1 MKGANQKDR
10 LKLIRRMNATVYL
23 RFILKVDQGRT
34 FTLCPIM
41 DILWRVGCLL
51 NTTRSPSLNT
61 NIHLSRNKLS

>member
-1 MKGANQKDR
+1 MPRKKTD
-10 LKLIRRMNATVYL
+10 L

-51 NTTRSPSLNT
+51 NTTRSPSLT
-61 NIHLSRNKLS
+61 FTCIFKK